1 MKSDIDDG
9 HLELSH
15 VVPVAACTHSKS
27 ERHSTITK
35 LDEIGSREQTCQVVC
50 QEDLDEPASGCVLRF
65 GDDVV
70 KAWHRK
76 DEPEQ
81 CQDHR
86 CLVEQRVC
94 GRRGRSTEPVK
105 SKRARVSET
114 WGGLSSIMHS
124 QCPEDAMHAK
134 DQGDGIF

>member
-9 HLELSH
+9 PLELSH

-35 LDEIGSREQTCQVVC
+35 LDAIDSREQTCQVVR
-50 QEDLDEPASGCVLRF
+50 QQDEPAGGCVLRF

-81 CQDHR
+81 CQDR
-86 CLVEQRVC
+86 RRLVEQRVR
-94 GRRGRSTEPVK
+94 GRRGRGTEPVK

-114 WGGLSSIMHS
+114 WGG
-124 QCPEDAMHAK
+124 AK
-134 DQGDGIF
+134 